1 MDSKLIMKHKVTY
14 KTPNGVLQE
23 TMFDQF
29 DEFCDSMEDVAN
41 QYYQGLKEPG
51 DVNIESVL
59 DDGTTRGEKVS
70 FDGRSEF
77 LSEQNEAD
85 V

>member
-1 MDSKLIMKHKVTY
+1 
-14 KTPNGVLQE
+14 
-23 TMFDQF
+23 MFDQF
-29 DEFCDSMEDVAN
+29 DEFCDNMEDVAQ

-51 DVNIESVL
+51 DVNVESVL
-59 DDGTTRGEKVS
+59 DDGTTRTEKLSV
-70 FDGRSEF
+70 DGRTEF

>member
-1 MDSKLIMKHKVTY
+1 MKHKVTY
-14 KTPNGVLQE
+14 RKPKGGVQE

-29 DEFCDSMEDVAN
+29 DEFWDSMEDVAA

-59 DDGTTRGEKVS
+59 DDGTTRAEKLSV
-70 FDGRSEF
+70 DGRAEF
-77 LSEQNEAD
+77 LSE
-85 V
+85 

>member
-1 MDSKLIMKHKVTY
+1 MKHKVTY
-14 KTPNGVLQE
+14 RTPNGVLQE

-29 DEFCDSMEDVAN
+29 DEFCDSMENVATEF
-41 QYYQGLKEPG
+41 YLGLNEPG
-51 DVNIESVL
+51 DVNVESVL
-59 DDGTTRGEKVS
+59 DNGEPRGEKVS

>member
-1 MDSKLIMKHKVTY
+1 MKHKVTY
-14 KTPNGVLQE
+14 RTPSGVLQE

-29 DEFCDSMEDVAN
+29 DEFCDNMEDVAQ

-51 DVNIESVL
+51 DVNVESVL
-59 DDGTTRGEKVS
+59 DDGTTRVEKLSV
-70 FDGRSEF
+70 DGRTEF
-77 LSEQNEAD
+77 LSEQNEVD

>member
-1 MDSKLIMKHKVTY
+1 MKHKVTY
-14 KTPNGVLQE
+14 RTPDGVLQE

-29 DEFCDSMEDVAN
+29 DEFCDSMEDVAA

-59 DDGTTRGEKVS
+59 DDGSTRTEKFSV
-70 FDGRSEF
+70 DGRTEF
-77 LSEQNEAD
+77 LSE
-85 V
+85 

>member
-1 MDSKLIMKHKVTY
+1 MKHKVTY
-14 KTPNGVLQE
+14 RTPNGVLQE

-29 DEFCDSMEDVAN
+29 DEFCDSMEDVAA

-59 DDGTTRGEKVS
+59 SDGTTRGEKVS

-77 LSEQNEAD
+77 LSEQHEND